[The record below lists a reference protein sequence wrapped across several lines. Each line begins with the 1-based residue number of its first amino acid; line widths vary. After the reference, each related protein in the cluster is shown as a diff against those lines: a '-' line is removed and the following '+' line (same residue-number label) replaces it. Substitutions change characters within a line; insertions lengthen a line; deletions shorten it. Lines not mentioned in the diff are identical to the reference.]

1 VPVPEEV
8 ASSTLESLVIHSAR
22 RAPEAVAVR
31 GPDESLTYGQLD
43 ERANRWGRA
52 LAGLGV
58 RRGDR
63 VGIWLDKSAAAV
75 VAMQAVLRLGAAYV
89 PLDPL
94 NPPARVATIVGDCQM
109 AVVITSAARA
119 GSLKERMG
127 DAVLFLLVDG
137 PGALAASAR
146 PLPPSGSRPDDLAY
160 ILYTS
165 GSTGVPKGV
174 CISHTNALAFI
185 RWAAEVLQ
193 VVPEDRLG
201 NHAPF
206 HFDLSVLD
214 LYVAFLGGA
223 SVSIIPDGLAYAPRL
238 LVEFA
243 LRERLTVWYSV
254 PSALIL
260 MMEQGK
266 FLEEPSLSLRTIF
279 FAGEPFPLKHLRTLR
294 AGLPG
299 VRLLNL
305 YGPTETNVCTFYEV
319 THIPED
325 RVDPVPIGIASCG
338 DRVWLAPAAEA
349 SGEDAPPGAQSGE
362 VGELMVEGPTVMLGY
377 WGKEPQGARPYA
389 TGDICR
395 RLPDGNYEYLGR
407 RDQMVKV
414 RGRRIELG
422 EIEAALLAHPLL
434 KEVAVV
440 VSGSGMA
447 AQLVAYV
454 VATESRPPSLLEL
467 KRHCAERLP
476 RYMIVD
482 QVHALPVL
490 PRTRNGKIDRR
501 ALQAQAEAPRAEA
514 APKQERSG

>member
-1 VPVPEEV
+1 M
-8 ASSTLESLVIHSAR
+8 TLESLVIRSAR
-22 RAPEAVAVR
+22 RTPDAIAVR
-31 GPDESLTYGQLD
+31 GPDETLTYGQLD
-43 ERANRWGRA
+43 ERANRLGRA
-52 LAGLGV
+52 LVGLGV
-58 RRGDR
+58 KRGDR
-63 VGIWLDKSAAAV
+63 VGLWLDKSAAAV

-109 AVVITSAARA
+109 AVVVTSAARLEA
-119 GSLKERMG
+119 LKGRVG
-127 DAVLFLLVDG
+127 DSVRFLVVDG
-137 PGALAASAR
+137 APLETSAE
-146 PLPPSGSRPDDLAY
+146 PLPPSGSALDDLAY

-185 RWAAEVLQ
+185 EWAAELAR
-193 VVPEDRLG
+193 VVPEDRFG

-223 SVSIIPDGLAYAPRL
+223 SVSLIPDGLAYAPRR

-243 LRERLTVWYSV
+243 LREGLTIWYSV

-266 FLEEPSLSLRTIF
+266 LLEEPSVPLRIIF

-294 AGLPG
+294 AGLPK

-305 YGPTETNVCTFYEV
+305 YGPTETNVCTFHEV

-325 RVDPVPIGIASCG
+325 RVEPVPIGRASCG
-338 DRVWLAPAAEA
+338 DRVWLAPVAEA
-349 SGEDAPPGAQSGE
+349 SGEEAPAGAQSGE

-377 WGKEPQGARPYA
+377 WGKEPQGGRPYA

-395 RLPDGNYEYLGR
+395 RLPDGTYEYLGR

-422 EIEAALLAHPLL
+422 EIEAALLAHPQLQ
-434 KEVAVV
+434 EVAVV

-454 VATESRPPSLLEL
+454 VSNGPETPALLEL
-467 KRHCAERLP
+467 KRHCSERLP

-490 PRTRNGKIDRR
+490 PRTRNGKVDRR
-501 ALQAQAEAPRAEA
+501 TLQAQAEASRAEP
-514 APKQERSG
+514 APKQDRVG